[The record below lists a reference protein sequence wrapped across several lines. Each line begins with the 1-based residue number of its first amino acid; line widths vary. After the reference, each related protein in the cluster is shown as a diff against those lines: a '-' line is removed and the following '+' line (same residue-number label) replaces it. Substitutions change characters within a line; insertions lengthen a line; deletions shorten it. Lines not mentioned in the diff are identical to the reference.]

1 MSGDFLKKLGL
12 AAVGIIGGLF
22 ILAYVLHYGSKYV
35 RRGFGFN
42 TNVSASAS
50 GSPSL
55 ITIVGVLTGITLIV
69 WGLLYAFRPV
79 SGANLS
85 PSKGGLETT
94 TVVGTPRQVYNS
106 FYYGTGGGSF
116 GTYIYLNNYDRTPRT
131 GTGAAPPLI
140 SIGPFKMYV
149 HNSNSSPQTTYAV
162 VNLVNNNTD
171 SYNVLPLD
179 DFPVQKWVY
188 VTVNREG
195 RRFTVYYNGVV
206 AGSKVFDE
214 YYARQPEAV
223 KIGGPAYIGR
233 FVYPNLNQT
242 VMREADIEA
251 HIRATADSKGQ
262 PIEKQD
268 FIEMLFSG
276 GGIFCSGGDC
286 VKPTYQ
292 APSGHRFSTSFD

>member
-1 MSGDFLKKLGL
+1 MSGDFLKNIGL
-12 AAVGIIGGLF
+12 AIVGIIGGLF
-22 ILAYVLHYGSKYV
+22 VAAYALHYGSKYV

-42 TNVSASAS
+42 STVAPSS
-50 GSPSL
+50 SPSL
-55 ITIVGVLTGITLIV
+55 LSIVGVLTGITLIV

-85 PSKGGLETT
+85 PAKGGLETT

-116 GTYIYLNNYDRTPRT
+116 GTYVYLNNYDRTPRSDS
-131 GTGAAPPLI
+131 AADPLI
-140 SIGPFKMYV
+140 RIGPFKLYV
-149 HNSNSSPQTTYAV
+149 HNSNNSPQTTYAV

-171 SYNVLPLD
+171 TYNVLPLD
-179 DFPVQKWVY
+179 DFPLQKWVY

-223 KIGGPAYIGR
+223 KIGGPSYIGR
-233 FVYPNLNQT
+233 FVFPNLNQT
-242 VMREADIEA
+242 VLREADIQA
-251 HIRATADSKGQ
+251 YIRATADSKGQ

-268 FIEMLFSG
+268 FLEMLFSG
-276 GGIFCSGGDC
+276 GGIFCSGGAC
-286 VKPTYQ
+286 AKPTYQ
-292 APSGHRFSTSFD
+292 APSGHRFSTAFD